1 MVIKKNIL
9 VWLVL
14 FCQFFL
20 FSEILNRDMFV
31 IDVAVL
37 ETDSGVIKL
46 AFFEEKAPIHVAN
59 FKKLIENKIYQ
70 GVKFHRVIP
79 EFMIQAG
86 DQNTKDDAYDKAS
99 YGSQSYGETQVAEIG
114 KIHFKGALAAARL
127 ADDVNPEMRSSGSQF
142 YICVRSQPKLD
153 GKYTVFGRVVEGLE
167 VVDKISKMVRD
178 ENDVPNLPPVIR
190 KTYLENYFDEEKY
203 EWVKRNGSD
212 SK

>member
-9 VWLVL
+9 VWLVI

-20 FSEILNRDMFV
+20 FSKTLDRDKFMT
-31 IDVAVL
+31 DVAVL
-37 ETDSGVIKL
+37 ETDSGLIKL

-59 FKKLIENKIYQ
+59 FKKLIESKIYQ

-86 DQNTKDDAYDKAS
+86 DQGTKEDNYDKTS
-99 YGSQSYGETQVAEIG
+99 YGSQSYGETLTAEIE
-114 KIHFKGALAAARL
+114 KIHFRGALAAARL

-167 VVDKISKMVRD
+167 VVDKISKMERN

-190 KTYLENYFDEEKY
+190 KTYLESYFDEEKY
-203 EWVKRNGSD
+203 EWAKRN
-212 SK
+212 KTH